1 MFFVCFLLSV
11 NCKLS
16 KIYIR
21 DSLMMLWVVLVLG
34 RQVDGSVV
42 TWGDPSS
49 GGKSSKVAEQLKA
62 GVTSAA
68 WQPNLCVSFL
78 WEKV

>member
-1 MFFVCFLLSV
+1 MG
-11 NCKLS
+11 
-16 KIYIR
+16 
-21 DSLMMLWVVLVLG
+21 G

-49 GGKSSKVAEQLKA
+49 GGKSSKVAEKLKA

-68 WQPNLCVSFL
+68 CQPNVAFELSSVFTCKEI
-78 WEKV
+78 WKKNPK

>member
-1 MFFVCFLLSV
+1 
-11 NCKLS
+11 
-16 KIYIR
+16 
-21 DSLMMLWVVLVLG
+21 MMLWVVLVLG

>member
-1 MFFVCFLLSV
+1 MLSV
-11 NCKLS
+11 VGCFGG
-16 KIYIR
+16 
-21 DSLMMLWVVLVLG
+21 G

-49 GGKSSKVAEQLKA
+49 GGKSSKVAEKLKA

-68 WQPNLCVSFL
+68 WQPNLAFEFNSVYL
-78 WEKV
+78 QRVMEKESKI